1 LARRFFPYFSI
12 SRFHLLYIENGSAK
26 YNQKIMG
33 KTYAILGSGMQ
44 GTCSAYDLALHGDA
58 DRILMGDILYE
69 QAEKASK
76 RVNLLTGKGICE
88 PHHVNALDE
97 DSLTVFL
104 EPVDVVL
111 SCVPYWMHPYIA
123 PVAIKTSTSMVDMGG
138 DTEVTLETMKLDEAA
153 KAAKVSIVPDCG
165 LAPGLVNSLA
175 TYLMAKLDEVH
186 DVKLYC
192 GGLPQNPKPPF
203 YYKLSFNIEGLVA
216 EYTDEAFAIRDYKL
230 VRLKTLEELE
240 TIEWEGLGTLEAFVT
255 SGGTS
260 TAPWTFEGKV
270 RTYEYKTLRFPGHC
284 EKMKIF
290 LDCGFWSK
298 EPIEVK
304 GTRVLPVDVFCA
316 IMGPKLHD
324 PDDKDQVLVRAIV
337 TGMKGGQ
344 EKTHEIEIHDFYDD
358 DTGFSAM
365 ERMTGFP
372 TSVVA
377 IEIAKGNVPH
387 GCIRYELAIPGE
399 VMVENL
405 CRRSLEFKED
415 GVLLETVQPK
425 ETKPKEETRISQ

>member
-1 LARRFFPYFSI
+1 
-12 SRFHLLYIENGSAK
+12 
-26 YNQKIMG
+26 MG

-44 GTCSAYDLALHGDA
+44 GTCAAYDLALYGDA
-58 DRILMGDILYE
+58 DRILMGDIFYE

-76 RVNLLTGKGICE
+76 RVNLLVSKGVCE
-88 PHHVNALDE
+88 PHRVNALDE
-97 DSLTVFL
+97 DSLTKFL

-111 SCVPYWMHPYIA
+111 SCVPYWMHPHIA
-123 PVAIKTSTSMVDMGG
+123 PVAIKTLTSMVDMGG

-175 TYLMAKLDEVH
+175 TYLMAKFDEVY

-192 GGLPQNPKPPF
+192 GGLPQHPKPPF

-230 VRLKTLEELE
+230 VRLKTLEDLE
-240 TIEWEGLGTLEAFVT
+240 TVQWEGLGQLEAFVT

-284 EKMKIF
+284 EKMRIF

-298 EPIEVK
+298 EPIQVK
-304 GTRVLPVDVFCA
+304 GVTVIPVDVFCA
-316 IMGPKLHD
+316 IMGPKLQD
-324 PDDKDQVLVRAIV
+324 PEDKDQVLVRAIV
-337 TGMKGGQ
+337 TGLKNGK
-344 EKTHEIEIHDFYDD
+344 EERHEIEIHDFHDD
-358 DTGFSAM
+358 ETDFSAM

-372 TSVVA
+372 TSIVA
-377 IEIAKGNVPH
+377 IEIAKGNIPH
-387 GCIRYELAIPGE
+387 GCIRYELAMPGE
-399 VMVENL
+399 VMVRNL
-405 CRRSLEFKED
+405 LARSIKFKED
-415 GVLLETVQPK
+415 GIILETIPAK
-425 ETKPKEETRISQ
+425 GPTFEEEARIHKS